1 MNDFKHNDRFGGKRF
16 SGGKPSFQRPGGFSR
31 PGQGQMYPATCAQCG
46 KPTEVPFR
54 PSGERPVYCRDCF
67 RGTEQSAPA
76 QDSRSRPHD
85 SAPRWRAP
93 VAMPRTPEPMRSAPQ
108 TPDPRIDDLV
118 RHVAKIQLKLDKI
131 LLELA
136 VKTAQ
141 AGVVPQESAPK
152 KKSSKKK

>member
-1 MNDFKHNDRFGGKRF
+1 MNDFKRNDRFGGKRF
-16 SGGKPSFQRPGGFSR
+16 GGGKPSFQRPGGFSR
-31 PGQGQMYPATCAQCG
+31 PAQGQLYPATCAQCG
-46 KPTEVPFR
+46 KATEVPFR

-76 QDSRSRPHD
+76 QDSGK
-85 SAPRWRAP
+85 RWRAP
-93 VAMPRTPEPMRSAPQ
+93 MAMPRVLEVARPVPA

-141 AGVVPQESAPK
+141 SAIASTESKPK
-152 KKSSKKK
+152 KKSPKKRTY